1 MFRKLAHGCATLWL
15 LVGWVVVDA
24 ETLYKYTDKDGK
36 VTYSDKA
43 PKAGEKAEAV
53 GTEKGDKIGNTV
65 KLQTKDGA
73 GVQQQFSDI
82 KARGDARS
90 AARDKLQKE
99 VDVAEDRL
107 EKARTALE
115 NGREPKEGETRVVV
129 KKGGN
134 STLRTEAYYARV
146 ARLEDAIKQ
155 ADVAAAAAKDK
166 YNRNAP

>member
-1 MFRKLAHGCATLWL
+1 MFRKLASCCGALL
-15 LVGWVVVDA
+15 SLVGWAMADA

-53 GTEKGDKIGNTV
+53 GTDKGDKIGNTV

-82 KARGDARS
+82 KARGDARM

-99 VDVAEDRL
+99 VDVAEERL
-107 EKARTALE
+107 EKARTAIE
-115 NGREPKEGETRVVV
+115 TGREPKEGETRIVV

-134 STLRTEAYYARV
+134 STMRTEAYYARV
-146 ARLEDAIKQ
+146 AGLEDAVKK
-155 ADVAAAAAKDK
+155 ADAVVAATKDK